1 MELEQRIR
9 EYLGQEDREGL
20 SQVFEAA
27 YAVDIAEA
35 IEDFED
41 FELSA
46 LCGLGTTIQLAAVV
60 EEADEE
66 LQRRMLRYIEPS
78 KLSDMFTYMST
89 DDIVDLLGFLRPDM
103 RKGLLTQMRGN
114 ESRDVQLLLGY
125 GENTAGGIMTT
136 EYITLKSS
144 LTHKEALDKIRTIG
158 PKTEV
163 IEILFVVND
172 QHELVGTADLRDVL
186 IGRDDSTLYDITN
199 RNFISVQPETDQE
212 EVALL
217 VSKYD
222 LKAIPVINRR
232 KAIIGIITV
241 DDIIDVIV
249 EEHDEDFLMLSGVSA
264 DERVG
269 STVADSVRR
278 RLPWLFVNLLTAF
291 LASFTVAMF
300 EDVIV
305 QVVALAA
312 TMPII
317 AGMGGNAGSQTL
329 SLVIRSIAMG
339 DIDLKEN
346 WRLVFKE
353 VAIGLMNG
361 LFIGVVTGT
370 IMYMRYG
377 NPYLG
382 LIVVLAIIAN
392 LIMAAFFG
400 FMTPLILKK
409 VGVDPALA
417 SAIFVTAATD
427 VFGFFVFLGLARLLL
442 PYLI

>member
-1 MELEQRIR
+1 MELEQMIR
-9 EYLGQEDREGL
+9 GYIEKRDREGL
-20 SQVFEAA
+20 SKIFEDV

-35 IEDFED
+35 IEDYED
-41 FELSA
+41 EELKV
-46 LCGLGTTIQLAAVV
+46 LCEMGTSIQVAAIV
-60 EEADEE
+60 EEADED
-66 LQRRMLRYIEPS
+66 LQRRMLRFIAPS
-78 KLSDMFTYMST
+78 KLSEMFNYMST
-89 DDIVDLLGFLRPDM
+89 DDIADLLGFLRPDM
-103 RKGLLTQMRGN
+103 RKELLTQMRVN
-114 ESRDVQLLLGY
+114 ESRDIQLLLGY
-125 GENTAGGIMTT
+125 EENTAGGIMTT

-144 LTHKEALDKIRTIG
+144 LTNKEALDKIRTIG

-163 IEILFVVND
+163 IEILFVIND
-172 QHELVGTADLRDVL
+172 QHELLGTADLRDVL
-186 IGRDDSTLYDITN
+186 IGSDESTLYEITN
-199 RNFISVQPETDQE
+199 TNFISVQPETDQE

-249 EEHDEDFLMLSGVSA
+249 EEHDEDFLMLAGVSA

-269 STVADSVRR
+269 STVVGSVRR
-278 RLPWLFVNLLTAF
+278 RLPWLFVNLITAF
-291 LASFTVAMF
+291 IASFTVAMF

-312 TMPII
+312 TMPIV

-339 DIDLKEN
+339 DIDLREN
-346 WRLVFKE
+346 WKLVFKE
-353 VAIGLMNG
+353 IAIGLVDG
-361 LFIGVVTGT
+361 LAIGLVTGI

-377 NPYLG
+377 NAYLG
-382 LIVVLAIIAN
+382 LIVVLALTAN
-392 LIMAAFFG
+392 LIMAAIFG
-400 FMTPLILKK
+400 FMVPLVLKK

-417 SAIFVTAATD
+417 SAIFVTTATD
-427 VFGFFVFLGLARLLL
+427 VFGFFVFLGLASLLL